1 MKTLL
6 SSRTFQIALIQAIS
20 GVLIAVLTEMDLVGY
35 VAIVKSVADILLR
48 LDTSEPIGKIM

>member
-6 SSRTFQIALIQAIS
+6 NSRTVQMALVQAIS
-20 GVLIAVLTEMDLVGY
+20 GILVAVLTEMDAVGY

-48 LDTSEPIGKIM
+48 LDTKDAIDSIV

>member
-6 SSRTFQIALIQAIS
+6 QSRTFQLAIIQAIS
-20 GVLIAVLTEMDLVGY
+20 GVLIAYLTEMDMVGY

-48 LDTSEPIGKIM
+48 LDTKDAIDSVV